1 MVKQVHFNVVF
12 DFYDE
17 MMKTE
22 KVRCPVEGH
31 RATENDNNMVSSKP
45 QDEASKKPK
54 YKLKDRS
61 QICDLLTTTDIVLS
75 VGVEYEMKYILG
87 RQISSSNPAPTCKE
101 LLTIRTP
108 SYGQH
113 VHVKRSSSAAKLR
126 MSNKLMSPY

>member
-22 KVRCPVEGH
+22 KIRCPVEGH
-31 RATENDNNMVSSKP
+31 CATENDNNMVSSKP

-54 YKLKDRS
+54 YKLKEPN
-61 QICDLLTTTDIVLS
+61 ICDLLTTTDIVPS

-87 RQISSSNPAPTCKE
+87 RQISSSNPAPTGKE

-113 VHVKRSSSAAKLR
+113 VHMKRSSSAAKLA